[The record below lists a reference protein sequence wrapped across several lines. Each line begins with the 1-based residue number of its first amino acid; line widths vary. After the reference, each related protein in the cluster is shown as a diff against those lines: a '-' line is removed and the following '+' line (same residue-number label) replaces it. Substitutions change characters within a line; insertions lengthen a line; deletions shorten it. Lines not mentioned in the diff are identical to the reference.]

1 MDSSSWPYKAQ
12 CTPAWLSRPISFRS
26 STVLTACSTV
36 VTLAFCFSLSKTSG
50 PSPAVPCVKKCS
62 FRSPAP
68 DSAPHLLQISAQTS
82 PPWRT
87 VSDVSSPGLSHPL
100 TPSQLFLPGLS
111 LSPILL
117 LPPSKY
123 PLTGSS
129 RGRGIFIC
137 LLLYLQ
143 HLENFLACDT
153 ELFRERTMF
162 IIIIIK

>member
-1 MDSSSWPYKAQ
+1 MLVFLFLEHTHQNHIVPQWPFLICFLSLRLQAELVS
-12 CTPAWLSRPISFRS
+12 AWF
-26 STVLTACSTV
+26 
-36 VTLAFCFSLSKTSG
+36 
-50 PSPAVPCVKKCS
+50 
-62 FRSPAP
+62 
-68 DSAPHLLQISAQTS
+68 PHLPQISAQTS

-87 VSDVSSPGLSHPL
+87 VSDVSSPGLSV
-100 TPSQLFLPGLS
+100 LS
-111 LSPILL
+111 LHPNFSFQGYHCLL
-117 LPPSKY
+117 FYYLLQI

-129 RGRGIFIC
+129 RGRGVFIC